1 MLVVQPAVLSFASVQ
16 NKNDQ
21 GGFGNNVNIRMASV
35 FDNLLNKR
43 GTLVGKRVIS
53 QDGFSNKVDFRMT
66 QL

>member
-1 MLVVQPAVLSFASVQ
+1 MLVVQPAVLSAASVQ

-43 GTLVGKRVIS
+43 GTLVEKESNIS
-53 QDGFSNKVDFRMT
+53 RW
-66 QL
+66 L